1 MKTKYG
7 CRKAQVKM
15 TNTQK
20 IIIALLSR
28 RT

>member
-1 MKTKYG
+1 MNNEQIN
-7 CRKAQVKM
+7 AQLHIKIAAA
-15 TNTQK
+15 QE

>member
-1 MKTKYG
+1 MNNGQTNKQLHIKIAD
-7 CRKAQVKM
+7 AQE
-15 TNTQK
+15 

>member
-1 MKTKYG
+1 MNNEQIN
-7 CRKAQVKM
+7 AQLHIEIAAA
-15 TNTQK
+15 QE